1 MNFRQVTATVFAA
14 IMIGVAFWATM
25 GPPPKEEQISM
36 IGMIG
41 MHRLAP

>member
-1 MNFRQVTATVFAA
+1 MNLRQITATVFAA

-25 GPPPKEEQISM
+25 GPPPKEEHIS
-36 IGMIG
+36 MIG